1 MEPFVTHRGVGIPL
15 RRTNVDTDQI
25 VPSRFLK
32 RVSRTGF
39 EDTLFAGWRTDPAFV
54 LNHPA
59 YRAGSVLVAGRD
71 FGIGSSLE
79 HAVWALQD
87 HGIRVVISSRFGD
100 IFRGNAGTA
109 GLLTARVGENE
120 VEALLAGLEEAPG
133 REVEVD
139 LEARTVRSGDV
150 LASFEL
156 DGDTRWRLLNGL
168 DHIDATLRL
177 ETSRARFEQ
186 SRRSWLPRTLPARS
200 EGPAPVR
207 AARLPH
213 PG

>member
-1 MEPFVTHRGVGIPL
+1 M
-15 RRTNVDTDQI
+15 
-25 VPSRFLK
+25 
-32 RVSRTGF
+32 
-39 EDTLFAGWRTDPAFV
+39 
-54 LNHPA
+54 
-59 YRAGSVLVAGRD
+59 
-71 FGIGSSLE
+71 
-79 HAVWALQD
+79 
-87 HGIRVVISSRFGD
+87 
-100 IFRGNAGTA
+100 
-109 GLLTARVGENE
+109 GENE

-150 LASFEL
+150 LASFAL
-156 DGDTRWRLLNGL
+156 DDDTRWRLLNGL

-177 ETSRARFEQ
+177 ETSSARFEQ

-213 PG
+213 PAETRIT